1 MVARISQWL
10 SVVIAICGLSVFSGC
25 GGDDEG
31 GGSLSAEADQADKIA
46 DPKMRAEKLVAIA
59 AKQRKQGDVNGANNS
74 ISKARVACDKIARN
88 NEADWGKTTCL
99 VASALFQANRRSDA
113 EGLVK
118 TVRDSFEEISDAYA
132 KVEVVAALAEVYGAH
147 MKNQASK
154 GEVYLASVEDDAKS
168 IQDANSRT
176 RAFVRIAG
184 AYHQLDAASESQRI
198 IDIMVQA
205 ANELEDL
212 RKRGDSLVIIA
223 EGLAKIKMTDEAD
236 ELFDAAKAVIDE
248 IESANSRGH
257 AFVGLARAHGRVGQ
271 SAKAQEALE
280 EARQVVDKVEASM
293 RAQLKDAID
302 ITKRQ
307 I

>member
-1 MVARISQWL
+1 MVARFKQWL
-10 SVVIAICGLSVFSGC
+10 SVVIVLCGLSAFSGC

-31 GGSLSAEADQADKIA
+31 GGSLSAEADQAEKIA

-74 ISKARVACDKIARN
+74 ISKARTACDKIAKN
-88 NEADWGKTTCL
+88 NEADWGKTACL
-99 VASALFQANRRSDA
+99 VAGALFQANRRPDA
-113 EGLVK
+113 EELVK
-118 TVRDSFEEISDAYA
+118 TVRDSYEEISDAYA

-147 MKNQASK
+147 MKKASI
-154 GEVYLASVEDDAKS
+154 GVGYLANVEDDAKS
-168 IQDANSRT
+168 IQDENSRT

-184 AYHQLDAASESQRI
+184 AYHQLDAASESQRM

-205 ANELEDL
+205 ANELKDL
-212 RKRGDSLVIIA
+212 RKQGDSLVIIA

-236 ELFDAAKAVIDE
+236 KLFDDAKAVIDK

-271 SAKAQEALE
+271 SAKAKEALG
-280 EARQVVDKVEASM
+280 EARQVVDKVEEGM
-293 RAQLKDAID
+293 RAQLKDAIAN
-302 ITKRQ
+302 TTEQ